1 MLVFSLRR
9 RSTIGIGEITEWLRY
24 TESKG
29 CPLHD
34 LEEKIYDEWS
44 EWSTCPYSDLIIDK
58 NLGHRAD

>member
-34 LEEKIYDEWS
+34 LEEKYMMNGQNGQHVNTPI
-44 EWSTCPYSDLIIDK
+44 
-58 NLGHRAD
+58 